1 MAGAAERGPT
11 DAPLVGRSAELTRVR
26 AVVDRVAG
34 GQGRMLLLA
43 GPAGIGKSRLLEEAT
58 ALAGDRG
65 FVMLRGGARVLGRGL
80 AYAPIL
86 EALGPYLRALAPGQR
101 VRLLDGL
108 ADLGRLFT
116 DLHLPPTEPLGDPA
130 LERTR
135 LFEAVARLLARMAER
150 APVVLAMDDLHWA
163 DTATAELLHYVA
175 RGVSGHPILILDAY
189 RSGEAARQPALQ
201 ALVQDLRRA
210 GLAEE
215 LRLGGLAPEAIRSPA
230 RAVLGGEPP
239 PALVELLAARAAG
252 SPLITTTLGQRARTQ
267 RWPVPQRRR
276 LDPRAKR
283 GGTRPDPR
291 PRPGP
296 WPAAARDR

>member
-1 MAGAAERGPT
+1 MAGAAGRGPA
-11 DAPLVGRSAELTRVR
+11 DVPLVGRSAELTRVR
-26 AVVDRVAG
+26 AVVDLVAG

-86 EALGPYLRALAPGQR
+86 EAFGPYLRALPPGQR

-108 ADLGRLFT
+108 ADLGRLFA
-116 DLHLPPTEPLGDPA
+116 DLHLPPTGPLGDPA

-150 APVVLAMDDLHWA
+150 APVVLAG
-163 DTATAELLHYVA
+163 TA
-175 RGVSGHPILILDAY
+175 
-189 RSGEAARQPALQ
+189 
-201 ALVQDLRRA
+201 
-210 GLAEE
+210 
-215 LRLGGLAPEAIRSPA
+215 
-230 RAVLGGEPP
+230 
-239 PALVELLAARAAG
+239 
-252 SPLITTTLGQRARTQ
+252 Q

-296 WPAAARDR
+296 WPAAARYR